1 MSLTSHLVERYQL
14 KLKSLTLVPSYG
26 GVFNVSVNG
35 EQVYTNRDTG
45 RFPTDQDIDAAIDAR
60 LAGGTAP

>member
-26 GVFNVSVNG
+26 GVFNVSING
-35 EQVYTNRDTG
+35 EQVYSNRQTG
-45 RFPTDQDIDAAIDAR
+45 RFPTDQEIDAAIDER
-60 LAGGTAP
+60 LAGTKNP

>member
-26 GVFNVSVNG
+26 GVFNVSIDG
-35 EQVYTNRDTG
+35 EPVYSNRTTG
-45 RFPTDQDIDAAIDAR
+45 RFPTDQEIDVLVDER
-60 LAGGTAP
+60 LAGKK